1 MFKVKILFLSPQE
14 PALRAMAEGRL
25 KKTGTDLFT
34 VGSVEVG
41 HGLEH
46 LKKYDLVV
54 TLSKEIPPIPSSV
67 RHVHWPISL
76 HESPQ
81 NIADEITLWIQE
93 LIQTYRSPTTQK
105 VPLKDRDWGK
115 YYQEENTA
123 WDLGEPSPPFVRL
136 FKKGVLKKG
145 KMAVPGCG
153 KGHEVLFFAKE
164 NFEVTA
170 IDFAKEALQIVQEKL
185 QKASLKAKLLQKD
198 FLCLDPEEDGRYDYI
213 LEQTCYCAIEP
224 VKRGNYV
231 RAAHRLLRPHG
242 ELIGLFYDIDNA
254 DGPPFGTSRD
264 NVLKRFSPFFKIESL
279 EKSVF
284 SHERRKGKEWLGR
297 FIKRD

>member
-1 MFKVKILFLSPQE
+1 MSKVKILFLSPE
-14 PALRAMAEGRL
+14 DPALRQMAEGRL
-25 KKTGTDLFT
+25 KKTGADLFT
-34 VGSVEVG
+34 VGSAEGDPG
-41 HGLEH
+41 HEH

-54 TLSKEIPPIPSSV
+54 TLSKDIPPIPPFV
-67 RHVHWPISL
+67 RHVHWPVSL
-76 HESPQ
+76 HETPQ
-81 NIADEITLWIQE
+81 IIAGEITLWIQE

-105 VPLKDRDWGK
+105 EPLKDRSWGK
-115 YYQEENTA
+115 YYQEEKTA

-136 FKKGVLKKG
+136 FKEGKLKKG

-170 IDFAKEALQIVQEKL
+170 IDFAKEALQIVQERL
-185 QKASLKAKLLQKD
+185 QKASLEAKLLQKD
-198 FLCLDPEEDGRYDYI
+198 FLDLDREEDGRYDYI

-231 RAAHRLLRPHG
+231 RAAHRLLRPQG
-242 ELIGLFYDIDNA
+242 ELIALFYDIDNV

-264 NVLKRFSPFFKIESL
+264 EILKRFSPFFKIESL

-297 FIKRD
+297 FIKRV